1 MPAEQLIC
9 GDVGKSLAILRK
21 RLLDLTKN
29 NKLLNFKHTKSS
41 SLRIVDELPDEL
53 FKRLLDG
60 QKLIFEAVPDPPLVE
75 YSVELA
81 AEGAAQSSQRS
92 KPPASSYARKLGYN
106 TSYELPVPGHSQL
119 TLQHHHDN
127 KIRTLHYQEDLEN
140 LLRRILT
147 AANTAIEE
155 SGSNMLYLIF
165 GFLEWQELDV
175 KDKSY
180 LAPLFLMPITLN
192 YARAN
197 RTTGRYEFSIEY
209 SGEDITTNVSLR
221 EFLKQ
226 DFQLALP
233 DLTDIDT
240 PESYFTKVSHL
251 LKSKPN
257 WDVRRNITVG
267 LLHFGTLLMYL
278 DLDPAKWPL
287 TEGIVS
293 KPRVRELFEGTCPD
307 SDEAKEYAL
316 DSPELTGRVPLLVF
330 DADSSQHSALVDAC
344 QGKNVVIQ
352 GPPGTGKSQTITNLI
367 AISLA
372 AKKKVLFISE
382 KLAALEVV
390 RKRLDEAGL
399 GTFCLELHSHK
410 TQKKEFLKDLDRR
423 LKLRLKAPESI
434 DGLVDSLKKMRGEL
448 TAYATLMNSEFG
460 SLRLSIFRL
469 IWLRERLLQSIFK
482 IVPTAALQTMQGV
495 ESLTPS
501 DLDSLK
507 VHLKTFYS
515 ALSDI
520 AQSYSS
526 VLEHPWYGVTNVD
539 IGAYEEHKVTESL
552 SELHSS
558 AQSLSKFLKA
568 ICTSTGFSQQ
578 ALFTSF
584 SALDEVCRNIKLSNT
599 EMLDVLPA
607 FETKS
612 NRGSIKEFA
621 GLLSI
626 WRARQLQLESKFVGF
641 PSREE
646 WNKEAVLE
654 ACSDNVVKGHGATI
668 GDLIKRS
675 ERLQAIL
682 SKIEHASQVFKS
694 IMDRLGHDALYGH
707 HSIAALK
714 CLTELAASAPCELL
728 HLQHPGL
735 DNESAP
741 FSFKKASYQ
750 ASILREAKT
759 VLEVWANVD
768 SVPSI
773 EDLIES
779 RDILVQSNSFSRIFS
794 TRCRKALAA
803 YRLLLKIPEKRPIH
817 QICADLNAVIDFT
830 KKLNAFE
837 RNIKFKEVFG
847 EYYGGINTDFESF
860 GSVLAW
866 RERGR
871 ELSVTVHN
879 SCRDLIDGFLNA
891 PVAQLTQ
898 LKTWLENER
907 PTIERLVVTESEM
920 LELIPNEHSTAA
932 PILDFNKE
940 KGRLKHLLDECQKA
954 LAVLMPLH
962 MVPTEPLLAI
972 PGIIDEV
979 GKNVLLEKE
988 IDNHAAASFI
998 GRHFNGSKT
1007 HYESLK
1013 ATLELAD
1020 ALDQESIDQELRS
1033 WLFTPTLPE
1042 SLVQARNYLNEGLP
1056 LLLKFEKTLAE
1067 FKAMADLNESEWFG
1081 NEIVLNRVDQVIS
1094 RAEMAL
1100 GNIESLSDWI
1110 HYLRCRQEVE
1120 ANGLSKVVE
1129 FAERGVIPRTNIETT
1144 GLFCVINSLIEKCF
1158 SANPLLRKFAGMTHD
1173 QVRKRFA
1180 ELDCEVIEAYRAKIA
1195 HGLATSPIPA
1205 GITGGLAGTLTER
1218 TLIEREIDKERRHIP
1233 IRQLIKRA
1241 GRALQAMKPCF
1252 MMGPHSVA
1260 QYLQPGELSFDLV
1273 IMDEASQLTPESAIG
1288 AIARAEQVVIVG
1300 DLKQLPPTNFF
1311 KKYMNDDFED
1321 DNEEDDPVAGDSES
1335 ILELASVIYKPNRR
1349 LRWHYR
1355 SRHESLIAFSNAEF
1369 YGDLIIFPSA
1379 TSESS
1384 SLGVKYRHV
1393 NNGIFEHRH
1402 NQVEAQ
1408 RVVDAAVEHMTAMS
1422 TESLGIVAMN
1432 ISQQSLIQDLIE
1444 ERRKTN
1450 PYVQSYIEARKNGLE
1465 PFFVKNL
1472 ETVQG
1477 DERDVVLISFTYGR
1491 NSEGVLH
1498 QRFGPINGDSGH
1510 RRLNVVFTRAKR
1522 RTEVFTSIDPDDI
1535 RIEPSSKWGLRALKG
1550 YLHYAKTGIL
1560 STPQGSCGSAESD
1573 FELTVGQALKERGFQ
1588 VVPQVGVAGYFI
1600 DIGVIHPHHPGTF
1613 ILGVEC
1619 DGATYHSARSARDR
1633 DRLREEVLSDLG
1645 WNIHRIWSTDWFKNS
1660 DKEINRIA
1668 EHIKSILEQEQSRHE
1683 YGERSESDLV
1693 ESAARTKKTISVEEA
1708 RQLLINLREKQ
1719 IRPEFPEIDP
1729 SHGLLRKTM
1738 LDAFLR
1744 LRPTSLE
1751 QFTAVIPAAM
1761 RTSTDS
1767 RHLKFLPQVFETLL
1781 QL

>member
-1 MPAEQLIC
+1 MPAQQLIC
-9 GDVGKSLAILRK
+9 GDVGQSLAILRK

-29 NKLLNFKHTKSS
+29 NKLLNFRHTKSS

-60 QKLIFEAVPDPPLVE
+60 QKLIFEAVPDPPLSE
-75 YSVELA
+75 YGSAELA
-81 AEGAAQSSQRS
+81 EESTVKPFDRS
-92 KPPASSYARKLGYN
+92 KPPASTYARKLGYN

-119 TLQHHHDN
+119 TVQHHHDN
-127 KIRTLHYQEDLEN
+127 KIRTLHYQEELEK

-226 DFQLALP
+226 DFQLALQ
-233 DLTDIDT
+233 DLTDTDT
-240 PESYFTKVSHL
+240 PESYFNKVSHL
-251 LKSKPN
+251 LRSKPN
-257 WDVRRNITVG
+257 WSVRRNITVG

-278 DLDPAKWPL
+278 DLDPARWPL

-293 KPRVRELFEGTCPD
+293 KPRVRELFEGACPE

-316 DSPELTGRVPLLVF
+316 DSPELAGRVPLLVF

-344 QGKNVVIQ
+344 QGKNLVIQ

-367 AISLA
+367 AVALA
-372 AKKKVLFISE
+372 NKKKVLFISE

-423 LKLRLKAPESI
+423 LKLRLNAPESL
-434 DGLVDSLKKMRGEL
+434 DGLLDSLKRMRNEL
-448 TAYATLMNSEFG
+448 TDYATLMNSEFG

-469 IWLRERLLQSIFK
+469 IWLRERLLKSILK
-482 IVPTAALQTMQGV
+482 IVPTAALPIMHSA
-495 ESLTPS
+495 ESVTPS
-501 DLDSLK
+501 DLDSFK
-507 VHLKTFYS
+507 VHLKTFHS

-520 AQSYSS
+520 TQSYSS

-539 IGAYEEHKVTESL
+539 IGAYEEHKLTECL
-552 SELHSS
+552 SELHLS
-558 AQSLSKFLKA
+558 AQSLSKSLKA
-568 ICTSTGFSQQ
+568 TCASTGLSQQ
-578 ALFTSF
+578 ALFSSL
-584 SALDEVCRNIKLSNT
+584 SALDEVCGKIKLEKT
-599 EMLDVLPA
+599 EILDVLPA
-607 FETKS
+607 LETKS
-612 NRGSIKEFA
+612 NRDRIKEFA
-621 GLLSI
+621 ELLCV
-626 WRARQLQLESKFVGF
+626 WRTKQSQLESKFVEF
-641 PSREE
+641 PSHEE
-646 WNKEAVLE
+646 WNKKAVLE
-654 ACSDNVVKGHGATI
+654 ACSDNVVNRHGATI
-668 GDLIKRS
+668 GDVIKRS
-675 ERLQAIL
+675 EALRAIL
-682 SKIEHASQVFKS
+682 SKIDHSSQHFRS
-694 IMDRLGHDALYGH
+694 IMDRLGHDAIYGH
-707 HSIAALK
+707 HSVAALRS
-714 CLTELAASAPCELL
+714 LTELAASAPCELL
-728 HLQHPGL
+728 HIQHPGL
-735 DNESAP
+735 DKESAP
-741 FSFKKASYQ
+741 LSLKKASYQ
-750 ASILREAKT
+750 ASILKEAKT
-759 VLEVWANVD
+759 ALEVWCTVD
-768 SVPSI
+768 SLPSI
-773 EDLIES
+773 EDLTNW
-779 RDILVQSNSFSRIFS
+779 RDVLVQSNSFSRIFS

-803 YRLLLKIPEKRPIH
+803 YRLLLKIPGKRPIH
-817 QICADLNAVIDFT
+817 QICADLNDAIDFS
-830 KKLNAFE
+830 KKLSAFE
-837 RNIKFKEVFG
+837 RNTNFKEVFG
-847 EYYGGINTDFESF
+847 EYFGSIDTDFESF

-866 RERGR
+866 KERGR
-871 ELSVTVHN
+871 ELSATVHN
-879 SCRDLIDGFLNA
+879 SCQDLIDGFRKA
-891 PVAQLTQ
+891 PRAQLAQ
-898 LKTWLENER
+898 LKIWLESER
-907 PTIERLVVTESEM
+907 QTIEKLEATESEIFELVPNAEDSTDFSKAKER
-920 LELIPNEHSTAA
+920 LES
-932 PILDFNKE
+932 
-940 KGRLKHLLDECQKA
+940 LLGECQNA

-962 MVPTEPLLAI
+962 LVPDEPLLAI
-972 PGIIDEV
+972 PGLLNEV
-979 GKNVLLEKE
+979 GKNLLLQKE
-988 IDNHAAASFI
+988 IDNHTASSFL
-998 GRHFNGSKT
+998 GKHFSGSKT
-1007 HYESLK
+1007 NYESLE
-1013 ATLELAD
+1013 ATLELAGV
-1020 ALDQESIDQELRS
+1020 LDREDIDQEVKS
-1033 WLFTPTLPE
+1033 WLFTPSLPE
-1042 SLVQARNYLNEGLP
+1042 RLSLARHYLNEALP
-1056 LLLKFEKTLAE
+1056 LLTKFDTTSAQ
-1067 FKAMADLNESEWFG
+1067 FRAMAKLNELEWFG
-1081 NEIVLNRVDQVIS
+1081 NKLAISRVEQAIS
-1094 RAEMAL
+1094 RAEIAL
-1100 GNIESLSDWI
+1100 GNVESLSDWI

-1120 ANGLSKVVE
+1120 AKGLSKVVE
-1129 FAERGVIPRTNIETT
+1129 FAETGVIPRTHIEAT

-1158 SANPLLRKFAGMTHD
+1158 AANPLLRKFAGMTHN

-1180 ELDCEVIEAYRAKIA
+1180 ELDSEVIDAHRAKIA
-1195 HGLATSPIPA
+1195 HGLAISPIPA
-1205 GITGGLAGTLTER
+1205 GITSGMAGTLTDR
-1218 TLIEREIDKERRHIP
+1218 TLIEREIEKERRHIP
-1233 IRQLIKRA
+1233 IRQVIRRA

-1260 QYLQPGELSFDLV
+1260 QYLQPGEMSFDLV
-1273 IMDEASQLTPESAIG
+1273 IMDEASQLKPECAIG

-1300 DLKQLPPTNFF
+1300 DPKQLPPTTFF
-1311 KKYMNDDFED
+1311 EKFMNDSFED
-1321 DNEEDDPVAGDSES
+1321 DNEEDDPLAGQSES

-1379 TSESS
+1379 TSESPA
-1384 SLGVKYRHV
+1384 LGVKYRHV

-1402 NQVEAQ
+1402 NHVEAQ
-1408 RVVDAAVEHMTAMS
+1408 KIVDAAVEHMTAMS

-1432 ISQQSLIQDLIE
+1432 IAQQTLIQDLIE

-1477 DERDVVLISFTYGR
+1477 DERDVILISFTYGR

-1560 STPQGSCGSAESD
+1560 SAPQGSCGSAESD

-1588 VVPQVGVAGYFI
+1588 IVPQVGVAGYFI
-1600 DIGVIHPHHPGTF
+1600 DLGVIHPKHPGTF

-1619 DGATYHSARSARDR
+1619 DGAAYHSARSARDR
-1633 DRLREEVLSDLG
+1633 DRLREEVLCDLG

-1660 DKEINRIA
+1660 DKEINRIG
-1668 EHIKSILEQEQSRHE
+1668 EHIKSILEQEQSREE
-1683 YGERSESDLV
+1683 YDERSESDVVDLADH
-1693 ESAARTKKTISVEEA
+1693 SKKSISVVEA

-1719 IRPEFPEIDP
+1719 IRPAFPDVDP

-1738 LDAFLR
+1738 LDALLR
-1744 LRPTSLE
+1744 LCPTCVE

-1761 RTSTDS
+1761 RSSTDT
-1767 RHLKFLPQVFETLL
+1767 RHMKFLPQVFEILF